1 MLLNSEWNWGCLS
14 RWLLN
19 VHCRWM
25 SEGKKLLQKLPG
37 WMSEIG
43 FFSVPFSVFWA
54 KWESNLDEVKGV
66 LKPRHPGERGLLC
79 FDLGAGNELVCAPKP
94 SRSSFLGWSWC
105 LCVYYSNW
113 GGERGHSLLWCSG
126 KGTKRNCRN
135 SVHPSEPAFHSC
147 FAFIGVWGGFTL
159 IFWFYVNF
167 LIHILKQPETGWF
180 GSLENTAH
188 SITQAVTF

>member
-1 MLLNSEWNWGCLS
+1 MVVLELQIRNLRFFLSCRSGILEFLFKLQTSCSSSGLFLECPKMLLNSEWNWGCLS

-25 SEGKKLLQKLPG
+25 SEGEKLLQKLPG

-54 KWESNLDEVKGV
+54 KWELNLDEVKGV

-105 LCVYYSNW
+105 LCVYYSN
-113 GGERGHSLLWCSG
+113 
-126 KGTKRNCRN
+126 
-135 SVHPSEPAFHSC
+135 
-147 FAFIGVWGGFTL
+147 
-159 IFWFYVNF
+159 
-167 LIHILKQPETGWF
+167 
-180 GSLENTAH
+180 
-188 SITQAVTF
+188 